1 MNGQENKQEDR
12 VREFEAALKDLNQEK
27 YVFRLFIAGCSPK
40 SVQAI
45 ENVRRI
51 CDKYLAGR
59 YQLEVIDIY
68 QQPILARDGQIVAAP
83 TLVKELPP
91 PLRKIIGTLS
101 DTDRVLIGLDLHID
115 KR

>member
-1 MNGQENKQEDR
+1 MNGPENKQEDT

-27 YVFRLFIAGCSPK
+27 YVFRLFIAGCSTK

-45 ENVRRI
+45 ENIRRI